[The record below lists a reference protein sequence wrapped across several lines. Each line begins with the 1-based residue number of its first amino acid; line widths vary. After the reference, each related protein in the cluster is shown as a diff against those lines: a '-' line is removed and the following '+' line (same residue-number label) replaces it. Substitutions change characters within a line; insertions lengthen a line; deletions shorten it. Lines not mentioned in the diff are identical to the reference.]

1 MKMKRKKLIES
12 LREVGSMTLDSKE
25 LEDVMPEVYEYF
37 LEKFRGFVNDPHNT
51 ATEEELEAF
60 QNGKYLVD
68 IYFLPDKVTYTAG
81 VDSRQLANEPC
92 WGEDDYNDIEIEEL
106 QALLEVAKQG

>member
-1 MKMKRKKLIES
+1 MTRREKLVKS

-25 LEDVMPEVYEYF
+25 LQDVMPEVFDYF
-37 LEKFRGFVNDPHNT
+37 LEKFRGED
-51 ATEEELEAF
+51 LEDF
-60 QNGKYLVD
+60 RKGKYLVD
-68 IYFLPDKVTYTAG
+68 IYFLPDRIIYFVG

-106 QALLEVAKQG
+106 QALLKVAK